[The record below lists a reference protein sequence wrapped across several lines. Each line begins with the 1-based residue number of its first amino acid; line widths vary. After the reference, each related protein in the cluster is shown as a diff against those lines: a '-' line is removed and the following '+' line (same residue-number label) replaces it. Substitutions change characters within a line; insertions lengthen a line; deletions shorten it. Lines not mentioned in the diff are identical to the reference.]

1 MMHHL
6 GLPALATAAVLSMAV
21 PGQAMPLSAG
31 VVTPEPSITLVRDGC
46 GPYGHRSHY
55 GYCKDNDNPEL
66 TYQPGEYRGGGYGGY
81 GGFEH
86 RRPRFEDEGGYYER
100 RCFIRE
106 TYDGPVRI
114 CR

>member
-1 MMHHL
+1 MRHL
-6 GLPALATAAVLSMAV
+6 MPQAVAVAALLSVVVPAR
-21 PGQAMPLSAG
+21 AMPLATSVDG
-31 VVTPEPSITLVRDGC
+31 SGPSITLVRDGC

-55 GYCKDNDNPEL
+55 GYCKDNLHPEM

-81 GGFEH
+81 HGFEE
-86 RRPRFEDEGGYYER
+86 RGPGFDDEGGYYQR